1 MKKSFGTVLLAVLAM
16 GAAVSLC
23 GLSAQSGAS
32 KELFEEITGR
42 YQFEREGLPIVLT
55 LAIEESRLMV
65 DEPRFPP
72 AEMVL
77 LDSIRLQFRARHK
90 NGPYDFRFT
99 RDAKGRISDCI
110 WGVGEKEYSGFRVD
124 GVRLSS
130 SFTRMQLH
138 EDLLQL
144 RRAMEGLHPALY
156 DHTSP
161 EEFDRLFEKGRKDLR
176 SGMGPDEAYRIFA
189 ALTARI
195 GCMHS
200 SIWMPR
206 GYWDR
211 LEGRLFP
218 VRLVFAGKKVLVNGS
233 YSDRQTLPEGARIFA
248 INGRPI
254 SKILA
259 DVSSVISADALS
271 PNYRNHRLG
280 SRFPLHYALF
290 YGHPEAFEVT
300 YSPPEGKNR
309 LKAVLEPVA
318 TPRVWK
324 NMVVRRELNF
334 EIRKESNAALIT
346 IPHFSFYRNREKFF
360 GFIDD
365 AFDQIRSEGIQNL
378 IIDLRGN
385 SGGDPYCAAHL
396 FSCIAQ
402 ESVPYFAESFGGY
415 AKLAEPIPLQDHR
428 FKGRLY
434 VLIDGGCGS
443 TTGHLCGLLEYHGL
457 GIKIGERTGATYVCH
472 DAHRDFLLRHT
483 RFQAGIATGTYATAV
498 EGLAKDQGIE
508 PDYAVWPAAR
518 DLAEGK
524 DTVLEFALRKIR
536 ESGIR

>member
-1 MKKSFGTVLLAVLAM
+1 MRRIFGTALLAVLVM
-16 GAAVSLC
+16 GAAGSPS
-23 GLSAQSGAS
+23 GLSAQSGSS
-32 KELFEEITGR
+32 KDLFEEIKGS
-42 YQFEREGLPIVLT
+42 YQFERGGLPIVLT
-55 LAIEESRLMV
+55 VSIEESGLMV

-77 LDSIRLQFRARHK
+77 LDAGRLQFHARHE
-90 NGPYDFRFT
+90 NGPYAFRFT
-99 RDAKGRISDCI
+99 RDAKGRISDCF
-110 WGVGEKEYSGFRVD
+110 WGVGKKEYSGFRVD

-130 SFTRMQLH
+130 SFTRTQLH
-138 EDLLQL
+138 EDLFQL

-156 DHTSP
+156 DYTSR
-161 EEFDRLFEKGRKDLR
+161 EEFDRLFEKGREDLR
-176 SGMGPDEAYRIFA
+176 DGMGPDEAYRIFA

-200 SIWMPR
+200 SMWMPR
-206 GYWDR
+206 GYWDH

-218 VRLVFAGKKVLVNGS
+218 VRLVFVGKKVFVNGS
-233 YSDRQTLPEGARIFA
+233 YTDRQPLPRGARILA

-254 SKILA
+254 AKILA
-259 DVSSVISADALS
+259 DVSRVISADALS
-271 PNYRNHRLG
+271 PTYRSHRLG

-290 YGHPEAFEVT
+290 YGHPEAFDVT
-300 YSPPEGKNR
+300 YSPPEGKKR

-318 TPRVWK
+318 TPKVWK
-324 NMVVRRELNF
+324 NMVPLRELKF
-334 EIRKESNAALIT
+334 EIKKESNAALMT
-346 IPHFSFYRNREKFF
+346 IPHFSFYRNRGKFF

-365 AFDQIRSEGIQNL
+365 AFDQIRGRGLQDL

-396 FSCIAQ
+396 FSYIAH

-428 FKGRLY
+428 FEGRLY

-472 DAHRDFLLRHT
+472 NAHRDFLLRHT
-483 RFQAGIATGTYATAV
+483 RFQASIATGTYATAV
-498 EGLAKDQGIE
+498 EGLAGDKGIE
-508 PDYAVWPAAR
+508 PDYAVRPAAR
-518 DLAEGK
+518 DLADGI
-524 DTVLEFALRKIR
+524 DTVVEFALRKIE